1 MANGSP
7 RVNRLHGQNN
17 FFTRYCETRRTL
29 LRQWKAGI
37 SLILISSDRDHGVGV
52 PTDKYETPYE

>member
-7 RVNRLHGQNN
+7 RVNRLQGQNN
-17 FFTRYCETRRTL
+17 FFTRHCEARRTL

-37 SLILISSDRDHGVGV
+37 SLILLPPDRNHGVSR
-52 PTDKYETPYE
+52 PAEKYETTD